1 MERALPPPTFIRQFG
16 TPKHLDPNE
25 TYDLLSSFL
34 VAQTSKAHYAPSTQ
48 TSQLERLT
56 DVIGIQIGAVDP
68 TDAEEH
74 ERERERLEAE
84 ERDRL
89 KKAREDA
96 LGVQEEEAEEMVK
109 EEEQQVAEQRDDDD
123 EDELDDGEE
132 DEADSDEEG
141 APLPSNEK
149 GQEQDELEDED
160 EDAPAF
166 VGRLLEPWVAASDP
180 PACLAPQAVSS
191 GCQPLSTQDLLLPSK
206 TENSALRPTILIFL
220 KHITWTTSLDVSP
233 FEVRR
238 SLSTHSPHSLYAR
251 PCTTI
256 IIATGM
262 TIIITT
268 GMTIMSR
275 FVVTR
280 HGYPLRPVHF
290 SL

>member
-1 MERALPPPTFIRQFG
+1 MSIDVIREGCIAIIIPSPSEIIKQRVSKTKNYQSSRRLRDLCDLHLASLNTQYGTYRLSQSTFDKSLRTKMERALPPPTFIRQFG

-34 VAQTSKAHYAPSTQ
+34 LAQTSKAHYAPSTQ

-89 KKAREDA
+89 KKAREEA

-109 EEEQQVAEQRDDDD
+109 EEEQQVAEQRDEDD

-141 APLPSNEK
+141 APLPGNEK

-160 EDAPAF
+160 ED
-166 VGRLLEPWVAASDP
+166 VDM
-180 PACLAPQAVSS
+180 
-191 GCQPLSTQDLLLPSK
+191 K
-206 TENSALRPTILIFL
+206 
-220 KHITWTTSLDVSP
+220 
-233 FEVRR
+233 
-238 SLSTHSPHSLYAR
+238 
-251 PCTTI
+251 
-256 IIATGM
+256 
-262 TIIITT
+262 
-268 GMTIMSR
+268 
-275 FVVTR
+275 
-280 HGYPLRPVHF
+280 
-290 SL
+290 

>member
-1 MERALPPPTFIRQFG
+1 MCDLHLASWNTRYGTRRLFQSTFDKSLRTKMERALPPPTFIRQFG

-34 VAQTSKAHYAPSTQ
+34 LAQTSKAHYAPSTQ

-89 KKAREDA
+89 KKAREEA
-96 LGVQEEEAEEMVK
+96 LGVQEEEEMVK

-141 APLPSNEK
+141 APLPGNEK

-160 EDAPAF
+160 ED
-166 VGRLLEPWVAASDP
+166 E
-180 PACLAPQAVSS
+180 
-191 GCQPLSTQDLLLPSK
+191 
-206 TENSALRPTILIFL
+206 
-220 KHITWTTSLDVSP
+220 DVD
-233 FEVRR
+233 
-238 SLSTHSPHSLYAR
+238 
-251 PCTTI
+251 
-256 IIATGM
+256 M
-262 TIIITT
+262 K
-268 GMTIMSR
+268 
-275 FVVTR
+275 
-280 HGYPLRPVHF
+280 
-290 SL
+290 

>member
-34 VAQTSKAHYAPSTQ
+34 LAQTSKAHYAPSTQ

-89 KKAREDA
+89 KKAREEA

-132 DEADSDEEG
+132 DEVDSDEEG
-141 APLPSNEK
+141 APLPANEK
-149 GQEQDELEDED
+149 GQDQDELEDED
-160 EDAPAF
+160 ED
-166 VGRLLEPWVAASDP
+166 E
-180 PACLAPQAVSS
+180 
-191 GCQPLSTQDLLLPSK
+191 
-206 TENSALRPTILIFL
+206 
-220 KHITWTTSLDVSP
+220 DVD
-233 FEVRR
+233 
-238 SLSTHSPHSLYAR
+238 
-251 PCTTI
+251 
-256 IIATGM
+256 M
-262 TIIITT
+262 K
-268 GMTIMSR
+268 
-275 FVVTR
+275 
-280 HGYPLRPVHF
+280 
-290 SL
+290 